1 MQHHLRNLSMEE
13 KIQGDIIAMRDLN
26 WSYEVIT
33 FIVFCFFAFV
43 FFEFTV

>member
-26 WSYEVIT
+26 WSIMAILEEELHIK
-33 FIVFCFFAFV
+33 I
-43 FFEFTV
+43 